1 MIERVARAIADKME
15 VDWRN
20 PPTVKPSLRMINNM
34 ARAAIAAMREPS
46 DKMLDAVGVRYN
58 RGNKKYFWQAM
69 IDAALEEK

>member
-1 MIERVARAIADKME
+1 MTKGAGQMTMVGRVARAIAYHLTDDM
-15 VDWRN
+15 DAA
-20 PPTVKPSLRMINNM
+20 TAA